1 VPEQDGRPHIAFH
14 SSIVPVPAP
23 IRPFGGHGKGCPGTL
38 PGMHRVSVRALLGHL
53 VVAVVAVVGLL
64 GISACEPTRITYT
77 YSVRTIGPV
86 VSNVGSFATAARD
99 IYADGRGWSLNGK
112 IKFTQVPSGGDFTL
126 WLATADRVPT
136 FSSICSRTYSCRV
149 GRNVIIN
156 ETRWRFGS
164 PTIHTMPVATYRAMV
179 VNHETGHW
187 LGLPHAFCPRAGTPA
202 PLMQQQSINLQGC
215 TPNAWPL
222 PSEKDRV
229 ARARGI

>member
-1 VPEQDGRPHIAFH
+1 MRRL
-14 SSIVPVPAP
+14 PV
-23 IRPFGGHGKGCPGTL
+23 RT
-38 PGMHRVSVRALLGHL
+38 LLGL
-53 VVAVVAVVGLL
+53 VVAVVGLL
-64 GISACEPTRITYT
+64 GLTACQPTRITYT

-86 VSNVGSFATAARD
+86 VSNVGLFSAAARD
-99 IYADGRGWSLNGK
+99 IYADARGWSLDGK

-136 FSSICSRTYSCRV
+136 FSAGCSRTYSCRV

-156 ETRWRFGS
+156 ETRWLTGS
-164 PTIHTMPVATYRAMV
+164 PSIRTLPLATYRAMA

-215 TPNAWPL
+215 TPNAFPL
-222 PSEKDRV
+222 PSEKAQV